1 VILLTEAARGAWLVE
16 RAGGWATVGGVAGTG
31 FEAYARLLHPLQAHR
46 TDPNTTDEW
55 GSALTV
61 ECTRWRWA
69 EVARRNGRVMH
80 PLVQW
85 FRISDSE
92 QTRDWPDGWSV
103 GQSDDGWFDPEDL
116 AVLTTHLQVATRT
129 PDDLVIG
136 AWEGTGNPPW
146 AEGGRNEFARARMQ
160 MPWPGRDMW
169 LFSSSLSEL
178 ADPTWAQRTVPGWEC
193 SRHGQEG
200 PYTSLIWP
208 EDHAW
213 VVASEEDWD
222 STIVAGSR
230 ELVDNVL
237 ADDRYEAFE
246 VQVSDDLS
254 WDGDLLNPRRSPR
267 PGPCVEQTPGE

>member
-1 VILLTEAARGAWLVE
+1 MSLLTEAARGAWLVD
-16 RAGGWATVGGVAGTG
+16 RAGRWATVGGVAGTG

-46 TDPNTTDEW
+46 TDPDTTDEW
-55 GSALTV
+55 GVARTAESR
-61 ECTRWRWA
+61 RWRWA

-85 FRISDSE
+85 FRLSDTE
-92 QTRDWPDGWSV
+92 QTTDWPDGWRV
-103 GQSDDGWFDPEDL
+103 DQPDDGWFDPEDL
-116 AVLTTHLQVATRT
+116 AVLTKHLSVATRT
-129 PDDLVIG
+129 PDDLVVG

-146 AEGGRNEFARARMQ
+146 AEGGRNELARSRMQ

-169 LFSSSLSEL
+169 LFSSSSREL
-178 ADPTWAQRTVPGWEC
+178 ADPTWAQRAVPGWEC
-193 SRHGQEG
+193 SRWQEG

-230 ELVDNVL
+230 ALVESIL
-237 ADDRYEAFE
+237 ADDHFEAFE
-246 VQVSDDLS
+246 VHEGDDLS
-254 WDGDLLNPRRSPR
+254 WDGDLLNPRRPPR
-267 PGPCVEQTPGE
+267 SEH